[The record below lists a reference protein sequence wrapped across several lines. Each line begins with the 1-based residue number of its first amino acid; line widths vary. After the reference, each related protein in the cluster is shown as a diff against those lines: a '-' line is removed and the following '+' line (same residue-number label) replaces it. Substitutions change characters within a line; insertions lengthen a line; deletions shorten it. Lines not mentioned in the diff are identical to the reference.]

1 MQAQPKK
8 LPTSKPTGTHH
19 PVPDTSSDPNRLTQS
34 EVEQLRQNQKEAL
47 AYAQKRYFPGARLR

>member
-8 LPTSKPTGTHH
+8 SPTSKSTGTHH
-19 PVPDTSSDPNRLTQS
+19 PVPDTSSDPNRLTKS
-34 EVEQLRQNQKEAL
+34 EVEQLKLDKKESL

>member
-1 MQAQPKK
+1 MSEQPPEK
-8 LPTSKPTGTHH
+8 LANA
-19 PVPDTSSDPNRLTQS
+19 DTQS